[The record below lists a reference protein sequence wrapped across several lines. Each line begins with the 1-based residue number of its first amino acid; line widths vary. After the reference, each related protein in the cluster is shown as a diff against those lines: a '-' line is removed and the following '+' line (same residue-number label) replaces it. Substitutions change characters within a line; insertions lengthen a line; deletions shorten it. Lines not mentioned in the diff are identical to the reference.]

1 MTAFAAMTDRR
12 SPMPDRTSSQLS
24 RWRVRLAKC
33 DLAARMGSEDADRR
47 RRQVLEEIAATLG
60 QLSDQE
66 RAAALPRFAREL
78 RLSPVALNAALASR
92 AQQQA
97 NPPTAGAT
105 QGRHAAAPK
114 AKPSASDLAAV
125 FFALGQRRR
134 KDVERLLGE
143 VLDRV
148 DPTWRK

>member
-1 MTAFAAMTDRR
+1 MTAFATMTDRH
-12 SPMPDRTSSQLS
+12 SPMLDRTSSQLG

-47 RRQVLEEIAATLG
+47 RRQVLEEIAAALG
-60 QLSDQE
+60 QLSDEE
-66 RAAALPRFAREL
+66 RAVALPRFAREL
-78 RLSPVALNAALASR
+78 RLSPAALNAALASR

-97 NPPTAGAT
+97 NPPAAGAT
-105 QGRHAAAPK
+105 QGRHAAAPR
-114 AKPSASDLAAV
+114 AKPADLAAV
-125 FFALGQRRR
+125 FFALGQRRK

-148 DPTWRK
+148 DPTWRGK